1 MEVQQFNVNVTSEDP
16 ARLIAFYADVVG
28 LARRPEIGAGAF
40 GAGPAGFLVDGHSA
54 THGKAKEPTRVLL
67 TFSVADAVGEET
79 RLRAAGVEFIRPAT
93 KEPWGGLV
101 ATFAD
106 PDGNYCQLVQFRVS

>member
-1 MEVQQFNVNVTSEDP
+1 MEVQAFNVNVTSEDP
-16 ARLIAFYADVVG
+16 ERLIAFYADVVG
-28 LARRPEIGAGAF
+28 LPRRPEVGAGAF
-40 GAGPAGFLVDGHSA
+40 RAGQAGFLVDGHSA
-54 THGKAKEPTRVLL
+54 SQGKAKEPTRVLL
-67 TFSVADAVGEET
+67 TFTVADAVAEET